1 MKDRIRR
8 SFDRARATYRDA
20 AVVQR
25 TAARKLS
32 CLIPSGTYPRILEVG
47 SGGGFLHSFLR
58 QRGVLG
64 TYLAL
69 DLSRSMLGMHAKTHD
84 PDLHLMQADGEA
96 CPLRPDSIDLLLSS
110 STLQWFERPDTSIPA
125 LLSLLRPGGRLFF
138 SIFVKGTL
146 TELADSSRATGFGSV
161 RPLRPDT
168 FYTELLGHRQG
179 ITFSSFVSEETVYLD
194 SVRAVLDHLRD
205 TGVGQTAHKRP
216 SSRATYTAFMDY
228 YESRFGSQGRIPA
241 TYRILFLSG
250 IRQEK

>member
-25 TAARKLS
+25 TTARELS
-32 CLIPSGTYPRILEVG
+32 CLIPPGNHSRILEVG

-58 QRGVLG
+58 QRGVHG

-69 DLSRSMLGMHAKTHD
+69 DLSRSMLGMLAGASD
-84 PDLHLMQADGEA
+84 SDLHLVESDGEA
-96 CPLRPDSIDLLLSS
+96 CPFHSCSIDLLLSS
-110 STLQWFERPDTSIPA
+110 STLQWFERPETSIPA
-125 LLSLLRPGGRLFF
+125 LLSLLRPGGRFAF
-138 SIFVKGTL
+138 SIFVEGTL
-146 TELADSSRATGFGSV
+146 AELAESSRATGFGSV
-161 RPLRPDT
+161 RPLRPAG
-168 FYTELLGHRQG
+168 FYTELLGHGRG
-179 ITFSSFVSEETVYLD
+179 ITFSSFEREETVYLD

-216 SSRATYTAFMDY
+216 SSRATYNAFVDF

-241 TYRILFLSG
+241 SYRILFLSG
-250 IRQEK
+250 IRR